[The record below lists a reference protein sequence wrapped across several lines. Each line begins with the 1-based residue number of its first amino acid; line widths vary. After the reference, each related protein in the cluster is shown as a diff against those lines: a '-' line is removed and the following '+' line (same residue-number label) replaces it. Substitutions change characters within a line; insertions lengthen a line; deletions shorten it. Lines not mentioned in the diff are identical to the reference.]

1 MPTIQGTGGSVTLPG
16 GFNAKLNNWSAQLTV
31 ETVDTTGFEDNGY
44 RTREPVM
51 VTLSGSASGAAR
63 FSAEHATPA
72 NTTLLGETAGLG
84 GAKGDVILQAAPG
97 CAYSF
102 HAVMRRVSFSRPV
115 DGRCDVSFDFE
126 STGPIVQTWD
136 ENTSD

>member
-16 GFNAKLNNWSAQLTV
+16 GFNAKLNTWSAQLTV

-44 RTREPVM
+44 RTREPVL

-72 NTTLLGETAGLG
+72 NASLLGSTAGLG
-84 GAKGDVILQAAPG
+84 GAKGEVVLQAAPG
-97 CAYSF
+97 CSYSF
-102 HAVMRRVSFSRPV
+102 VAVMKRVSLSRPV
-115 DGRCDVSFDFE
+115 DGRCVVSFDFD

-136 ENTSD
+136 EASDE

>member
-16 GFNAKLNNWSAQLTV
+16 GFNAKLNTWSAQITV

-44 RTREPVM
+44 RTREPVL
-51 VTLSGSASGAAR
+51 VTLTGSASGAAR
-63 FSAEHATPA
+63 FSAENATPA
-72 NTTLLGETAGLG
+72 NATLLASSAGLG
-84 GAKGDVILQAAPG
+84 GAKGEVVLQAAPG

-102 HAVMRRVSFSRPV
+102 SAVMKRIALSRPV
-115 DGRCDVSFDFE
+115 DGRCDVTFEFE

-136 ENTSD
+136 EATEE